1 MNAFA
6 NTNQL
11 KRIQYMTQSHRYL
24 ATLTIAAVLS
34 ALTAAHAPV
43 RADSGVNVNVRSN
56 LPVSCEASI
65 VTSQLV
71 TTTPLLINATIRR
84 VCNTKHDLSVT
95 YNPQSVTQPS
105 RLSIT
110 FDGAAPNVKLSGAQV
125 FTNLPHTNST
135 KPLTIRYSGGTLLQ
149 RRELARTW
157 GITVTPH

>member
-1 MNAFA
+1 
-6 NTNQL
+6 
-11 KRIQYMTQSHRYL
+11 MTQSHRRL
-24 ATLTIAAVLS
+24 ATL
-34 ALTAAHAPV
+34 ALALMSFALVSAHA
-43 RADSGVNVNVRSN
+43 DSAVNIDVRSN

-84 VCNTKHDLSVT
+84 ICNTKHDLSVT
-95 YNPQSVTQPS
+95 YNPQSVTQPN
-105 RLSIT
+105 RLFIT
-110 FDGAAPNVKLSGAQV
+110 FDSAAPNVKLSGAQV
-125 FTNLPHTNST
+125 FTNLPHTNSI

>member
-1 MNAFA
+1 
-6 NTNQL
+6 
-11 KRIQYMTQSHRYL
+11 MTQSHRRL
-24 ATLTIAAVLS
+24 ATL
-34 ALTAAHAPV
+34 ALVASSFAPV
-43 RADSGVNVNVRSN
+43 SGRADSGLNIDLRSN

-95 YNPQSVTQPS
+95 YNPQSVTQPA

-110 FDGAAPNVKLSGAQV
+110 FDGAAPNVKLSGAQI
-125 FTNLPHTNST
+125 FTNLPHTNSI

-149 RRELARTW
+149 RKELARTW